1 MPTFMIFEGKP
12 PKIKKLKTIKKEL
25 LLLAFSKYKK
35 YANSLNDIESDNAYE
50 EWKKACEQA
59 FPHDKRNYREYDLL
73 KEMLR
78 TLRYK
83 DNYTVIRVYQAL
95 GYIVE

>member
-1 MPTFMIFEGKP
+1 MAKQNK
-12 PKIKKLKTIKKEL
+12 KIIKQKL
-25 LLLAFSKYKK
+25 LLLAFFKFKK
-35 YANSLNDIESDNAYE
+35 YAKSLNDTESDNAYE

-83 DNYTVIRVYQAL
+83 DNDTVVRVYQAL
-95 GYIVE
+95 GYTVE

>member
-1 MPTFMIFEGKP
+1 MPTFMIFGGEP
-12 PKIKKLKTIKKEL
+12 PKVEKRKTIKKRL
-25 LLLAFSKYKK
+25 LLLAFSKFKK
-35 YANSLNDIESDNAYE
+35 YANSLNDVESDNAYD

-83 DNYTVIRVYQAL
+83 DNDTVVRVYQAL
-95 GYIVE
+95 GYEII

>member
-1 MPTFMIFEGKP
+1 MPTFMIFEGEP
-12 PKIKKLKTIKKEL
+12 PKIKKRKTIKKKL
-25 LLLAFSKYKK
+25 LLLAFSKFKK
-35 YANSLNDIESDNAYE
+35 YNNSLNDIESDNAYY
-50 EWKKACEQA
+50 EWKKACEQT

-83 DNYTVIRVYQAL
+83 DNDTVVRVYQAL